1 MIMKKILFSVVCL
14 MMVGMQSV
22 MAQVGIAALHHEG
35 KVTIFGEDKMANAIE
50 AAVEGDSI
58 YLSEGHF
65 MGNITINK
73 AIHLIGSGQGTII
86 EGNVTISIDNTPTLE
101 GYLLTGMHIIG
112 DIIPDKSLNG
122 LRISQCS
129 FTNYGRK
136 GYNRTTGNYITVSDL
151 YIERSHCTNI
161 TYIEEVEGGNL
172 YSCKIKEISCV
183 YPVGRTTLNHCNVLL
198 NDNMGTGNIGFF
210 AINCILGH
218 SMDDKNSYQN
228 CLSGNSSY
236 PSTAE
241 NCWTGMNGRID
252 NVELFDDNLNCS
264 LSDEELRTRGY
275 IATDGTVVGIT
286 GGDAPFTLD
295 LATPK
300 VLEHHIEVDKATR
313 KLNVTLK
320 VGVE

>member
-22 MAQVGIAALHHEG
+22 MAQIGIAALHHEG
-35 KVTIFGEDKMANAIE
+35 KVTVFGEDKLGNAIE
-50 AAVEGDSI
+50 ASVEGDSI

-65 MGNITINK
+65 LGNITVNK

-86 EGNVTISIDNTPTLE
+86 DGDVTISIDNTPTLV

-112 DIIPDKSLNG
+112 DIIPNKSLNG
-122 LRISQCS
+122 LRISQCY
-129 FTNYGRK
+129 FANYGRSNFY
-136 GYNRTTGNYITVSDL
+136 GDSSNRITVSDL
-151 YIERSHCTNI
+151 YVERSHCTSHF
-161 TYIEEVEGGNL
+161 YLGEVEGGNL
-172 YSCKIKEISCV
+172 YSSKIYYV
-183 YPVGRTTLNHCNVLL
+183 YTNRPTGRTTLNHCNFYQDH
-198 NDNMGTGNIGFF
+198 NSGDIGYF
-210 AINCILGH
+210 AINCIFHGGM
-218 SMDDKNSYQN
+218 STNNSYQN
-228 CLSGNSSY
+228 CLSGYDSY

-241 NCWTGMNGRID
+241 NCWTGMNGYID
-252 NVELFDDNLNCS
+252 NVELLDDNLNCS

-275 IATDGTVVGIT
+275 IATDGSVVGIT

-320 VGVE
+320 VGIE

>member
-22 MAQVGIAALHHEG
+22 KAQVGIAALHHEG
-35 KVTIFGEDKMANAIE
+35 KVTIFGEDKLASAIE
-50 AAVEGDSI
+50 ASVEGDSI

-86 EGNVTISIDNTPTLE
+86 EGNVTISIDNAPTLE
-101 GYLLTGMHIIG
+101 GYLLTGMHING

-122 LRISQCS
+122 LRISQCYFWS
-129 FTNYGRK
+129 YGRDFHL
-136 GYNRTTGNYITVSDL
+136 ITVSDL
-151 YIERSHCTNI
+151 YIERSHCTSHMYLN
-161 TYIEEVEGGNL
+161 EVEGGNL
-172 YSCKIKEISCV
+172 YSCKIQNV
-183 YPVGRTTLNHCNVLL
+183 YCNAPTGRTTLNHCNFYTDY
-198 NDNMGTGNIGFF
+198 NNGSGYF
-210 AINCILGH
+210 AINCIFRGQ
-218 SMDDKNSYQN
+218 MTTDNSYQN
-228 CLSGNSSY
+228 CLSGYDSY

>member
-14 MMVGMQSV
+14 MMVGIQSV

-35 KVTIFGEDKMANAIE
+35 KVTVFGEDKLANAIE
-50 AAVEGDSI
+50 ASVEGDSI

-65 MGNITINK
+65 LGNITVNK

-86 EGNVTISIDNTPTLE
+86 DGTVTISIDNTPTLE
-101 GYLLTGMHIIG
+101 GYLLTGMHING

-122 LRISQCS
+122 LRISQCY
-129 FTNYGRK
+129 FWNYGRE
-136 GYNRTTGNYITVSDL
+136 GYSGSAPNRITVSDL
-151 YIERSHCTNI
+151 YIERSHCTSHMNLN
-161 TYIEEVEGGNL
+161 EVEGGNL
-172 YSCKIKEISCV
+172 YSCKIYYV
-183 YPVGRTTLNHCNVLL
+183 YGNNVTGRTTLNHCNFDTDHIYGGL
-198 NDNMGTGNIGFF
+198 GYF
-210 AINCILGH
+210 AINCIFHGGM
-218 SMDDKNSYQN
+218 STNNSYQN
-228 CLSGNSSY
+228 CLSGYDSY

-241 NCWTGMNGRID
+241 NCWPAGMNGYID
-252 NVELFDDNLNCS
+252 GVELLDDNLNCS

-275 IATDGTVVGIT
+275 IATDGSVVGIT

>member
-22 MAQVGIAALHHEG
+22 KAQVGIAALHHEG
-35 KVTIFGEDKMANAIE
+35 KVTIFGEDKLASAIE
-50 AAVEGDSI
+50 ASVEGDSI

-86 EGNVTISIDNTPTLE
+86 EGNVTISIDNAPTLE
-101 GYLLTGMHIIG
+101 GYLLTGMHING

-122 LRISQCS
+122 LRISQCYFWS
-129 FTNYGRK
+129 YGRDFHL
-136 GYNRTTGNYITVSDL
+136 ITVSDL
-151 YIERSHCTNI
+151 YIERSHCTSHMYLN
-161 TYIEEVEGGNL
+161 EVEGGNL
-172 YSCKIKEISCV
+172 YSCKIQNV
-183 YPVGRTTLNHCNVLL
+183 YCNAPTGRTTLNHCNFYTDY
-198 NDNMGTGNIGFF
+198 NNGSGYF
-210 AINCILGH
+210 AINCIFRGQ
-218 SMDDKNSYQN
+218 MTTDNSYQN
-228 CLSGNSSY
+228 CLSGYDSY

-241 NCWTGMNGRID
+241 NCWTGMNGYID
-252 NVELFDDNLNCS
+252 NVDLLDDNLNCS

-275 IATDGTVVGIT
+275 IATDGSVVGIT